1 MKQEYKEGAFTKFLT
16 QKASKL
22 RVPLS
27 SAFELTPLC
36 NMKWKMCYV
45 TLNKQECDK
54 IGRHRTVEEWLN
66 IAQQAKDRGT
76 LYLLLTGGEPF
87 VYKDFKKLYL
97 ELFKMGFIISINS
110 NATLIDEETVKWLK
124 EYPPQRI
131 NITLYGSSNEVY
143 ENLCNNPKG
152 FDQVTKA
159 IDLLKEA
166 NINIKLNYTL
176 TPYNS
181 DDLEFAY
188 KFAEEKD
195 LILQASTY
203 MFPPVRKDKS
213 KVGQNDRY
221 SPEEAAKFYVESDL
235 LFFEKE
241 KFVKRAE
248 MMKDGLLKISCS
260 DLNSDCEVEKGRK
273 VNCKAG
279 KSLFW
284 ITWDGRMLPCGMINT
299 PVAYPFRDGVDTA
312 WKQIV
317 DEVEKLY
324 LPKECEN
331 CKIRSACGSCGA
343 IAYTETGRTDGKPEY
358 MCKMTESIIEQ
369 TQLKYEELK
378 NIKE

>member
-1 MKQEYKEGAFTKFLT
+1 MKQKYREGAFTKFLT
-16 QKASKL
+16 QKAAKL
-22 RVPLS
+22 RVPIS

-36 NMKWKMCYV
+36 NMKCKMCYV
-45 TLNKQECDK
+45 TLSKQECDK
-54 IGRHRTVEEWLN
+54 IGRHRTIEESLD
-66 IAQQAKDRGT
+66 IAHQAKVRGM

-87 VYKDFKKLYL
+87 VYKDFKRLYL

-143 ENLCNNPKG
+143 GNLCNNPKG
-152 FDQVTKA
+152 FNQVTKA
-159 IDLLKEA
+159 INLLKEA

-188 KFAEEKD
+188 KFAEDND

-213 KVGQNDRY
+213 KIGQNERY
-221 SPEEAAKFYVESDL
+221 SPEEAAKFYVKSDL
-235 LFFEKE
+235 LLYTKE
-241 KFVKRAE
+241 KFKKRAE
-248 MMKDGLLKISCS
+248 MMKDGLLKINCS
-260 DLNSDCEVEKGRK
+260 DLNFDCEVDKGQK
-273 VNCKAG
+273 INCQAG

-284 ITWDGRMLPCGMINT
+284 ITWDGRMLPCGMMNT
-299 PVAYPFRDGVDTA
+299 PVAYPFRDGFDNA

-317 DEVEKLY
+317 NEVEELY

-331 CKIRSACGSCGA
+331 CKIRSACSSCGA

-378 NIKE
+378 NIK

>member
-1 MKQEYKEGAFTKFLT
+1 M
-16 QKASKL
+16 
-22 RVPLS
+22 
-27 SAFELTPLC
+27 
-36 NMKWKMCYV
+36 
-45 TLNKQECDK
+45 
-54 IGRHRTVEEWLN
+54 
-66 IAQQAKDRGT
+66 
-76 LYLLLTGGEPF
+76 
-87 VYKDFKKLYL
+87 
-97 ELFKMGFIISINS
+97 
-110 NATLIDEETVKWLK
+110 K

-143 ENLCNNPKG
+143 GNLCNNPKG
-152 FDQVTKA
+152 FNQVTKA
-159 IDLLKEA
+159 INLLKEA

-188 KFAEEKD
+188 KFAEDND

-213 KVGQNDRY
+213 KIGQNERY
-221 SPEEAAKFYVESDL
+221 SPEEAAKFYVKSDL
-235 LFFEKE
+235 LLYTKE
-241 KFVKRAE
+241 KFKKRAE
-248 MMKDGLLKISCS
+248 MMKDGLLKINCS
-260 DLNSDCEVEKGRK
+260 DLNFDCEVDKGQK
-273 VNCKAG
+273 INCQAG

-284 ITWDGRMLPCGMINT
+284 ITWDGRMLPCGMMNT
-299 PVAYPFRDGVDTA
+299 PVAYPFRDGFDNA

-317 DEVEKLY
+317 NEVEELY

-331 CKIRSACGSCGA
+331 CKIRSACSSCGA

-378 NIKE
+378 NIK